1 MEPTVQRCSGT
12 LSAARVAFIGDD
24 GDVSLSLRERALLF
38 IRSNARFERYPQTMR
53 QRSIRVFTRGQFLL
67 QPRYFFFQTYS
78 PGRGGQGYYFM
89 PICQRIAREV
99 IGQAVMILSR
109 FVMRLSRDMGH

>member
-1 MEPTVQRCSGT
+1 MEVKSNY
-12 LSAARVAFIGDD
+12 GD
-24 GDVSLSLRERALLF
+24 LRRILRAPSQTAQLLF